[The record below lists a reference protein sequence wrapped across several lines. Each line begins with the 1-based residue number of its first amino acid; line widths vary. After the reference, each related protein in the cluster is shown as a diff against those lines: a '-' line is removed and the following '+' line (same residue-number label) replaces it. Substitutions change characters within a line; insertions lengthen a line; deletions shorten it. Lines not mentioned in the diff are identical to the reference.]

1 MVVEDM
7 GCSSICLEGALLVTD
22 PQRKPLSRSLL
33 LGPELVELA
42 RARQFVA
49 DFAGQAGFPDAR
61 VFDITVAVSEAAANA
76 IEHAPVKGEVMV
88 TALLHADRLEIQV
101 EGPGQFQ
108 APHRLASG
116 HSHRGLGLPLMAQF
130 SDHLALY
137 SGPRGGTLVSLTFYR
152 PGGEPLVHETMPPS
166 IRELI
171 EENELVSA
179 IAENAPV
186 GLYVLDVGLRYKW
199 ANPAYRTYLDE
210 PHRSGDLTGL
220 HITDVVPGIG
230 ESGALADLEEASRS
244 GVPLF
249 PSDREL
255 TGFSRGRTWWRRSI
269 IPLKGDRG
277 VPPYDVLVVVTDE
290 TERIRAASA
299 LSGERGGLENIMV
312 SLPVGFSVV
321 DAWGRTLYENEA
333 ARTIWGG
340 QASERGQRID
350 SPDMPLARALRG
362 ETVVQAIVEF
372 ERLDGTR
379 GTQVVT
385 ATPIRK
391 SDGEIDGAIAIV
403 QDASARS

>member
-1 MVVEDM
+1 M
-7 GCSSICLEGALLVTD
+7 CLEGALLVGD
-22 PQRKPLSRSLL
+22 SPRKPLSASLL
-33 LGPELVELA
+33 LGPELSELA

-49 DFAGQAGFPDAR
+49 DFAGRAGFPDAR

-76 IEHAPVKGEVMV
+76 IEHAPVKGEVMI
-88 TALLHADRLEIQV
+88 TTLLHADRLEIQV

-152 PGGEPLVHETMPPS
+152 PGVEPRARQTMPPS
-166 IRELI
+166 IRELV

-179 IAENAPV
+179 IAENAPM
-186 GLYVLDVGLRYKW
+186 GLYVLDAALRYKW

-210 PHRSGDLTGL
+210 PHRSGDFTGL
-220 HITDVVPGIG
+220 HITDVVPGID
-230 ESGALADLEEASRS
+230 ESGVLADLQEASLT
-244 GVPLF
+244 GVPMS
-249 PSDREL
+249 PSDRAL

-277 VPPYDVLVVVTDE
+277 EPPYDVLVVVTDQ
-290 TERIRAASA
+290 TERVGAASA
-299 LSGERGGLENIMV
+299 PPSERSGLETIIV
-312 SLPVGFSVV
+312 SLPVGLSVV
-321 DAWGRTLYENEA
+321 DARGRTVYENEA
-333 ARTIWGG
+333 ARAIWGG
-340 QASERGQRID
+340 EVPEGGQRI
-350 SPDMPLARALRG
+350 SNHDMPLARALRG
-362 ETVVQAIVEF
+362 ETVVQAVVDF

-385 ATPIRK
+385 ATPIRR
-391 SDGEIDGAIAIV
+391 SDGKIDGALAIV
-403 QDASARS
+403 QDTTARS